1 MKTTKYSI
9 DEINLLPKEP
19 GIYKFY
25 DIHDNLIYVG
35 KAKNIKKR
43 INNYFI
49 EKKETSI
56 KTRKMVNKINHIE
69 YTIVNSEYE
78 ALLLENNIIKNNNP
92 KYNIL
97 LRDDKTFPYICI
109 LNERFPRIISTR
121 KVDKK
126 IGHYYGPFSNLPT
139 MYNILELIKD
149 IYTIRTC
156 NLNLSENNI
165 KKNKFKVCLEYHIKN
180 CKGPCENLQSENDY
194 NEDIIQIKN
203 ILKGNFQEVKK
214 QLKLKM
220 NIASENLKFEIA
232 QNYKEKI
239 KAIDHYY
246 SKSLVTNP
254 TQIKDIDVFA
264 IKADLIENN
273 DFNKVFISYIKIQ
286 KGLITFTKSI
296 EIQRKLD
303 ETLKEILSLAIIY
316 LREKHNSKAKEIISN
331 MDLKGVDLNAAT
343 ILPKIGDK
351 KKLLDLAIKNVLNSK
366 KDFFKKKEKGIDKS
380 NIILENLKKDL
391 NLKNIPNHIECFDNS
406 NLQGTTPV
414 AAMVCFLNGKP
425 SKKNYRHFNIKTVLG
440 PNDFASMEE
449 VVERRYKKIILDKEK
464 KLNFPD
470 LIIIDG
476 GKGQLNSAIKILKK
490 LNIYDKIEIISIA
503 KRLEEIYKPNDQ
515 YPIHLSKISPS
526 LKLIQ
531 RIRDEAHRFAITFH
545 KLKRDKK
552 DIKSELDNIKGI
564 GPKTIQSLLKHF
576 KFIKN
581 IKKAS
586 EKDIIK
592 LIGKNKARI
601 IKQYFINK

>member
-1 MKTTKYSI
+1 MKATKYSI

-25 DIHDNLIYVG
+25 DASDNLIYVG

-43 INNYFI
+43 INSYFI
-49 EKKETSI
+49 EKKETNI
-56 KTRKMVNKINHIE
+56 KTRKMLKKIHHIE
-69 YTIVNSEYE
+69 YTIMNSEYE

-126 IGHYYGPFSNLPT
+126 IGQYYGPFSNLPA

-165 KKNKFKVCLEYHIKN
+165 NKNKFKVCLEYHIKN
-180 CKGPCENLQSENDY
+180 CKGPCENLQSEDDY
-194 NEDIIQIKN
+194 NEDISQIKN

-214 QLKLKM
+214 DLKLKM
-220 NIASENLKFEIA
+220 NEASKNLEFEIA
-232 QNYKEKI
+232 QNLKEKI
-239 KAIDHYY
+239 EAIDHYY

-254 TQIKDIDVFA
+254 SQIKDIDVFA
-264 IKADLIENN
+264 IKADFDDNN
-273 DFNKVFISYIKIQ
+273 DFNRVFISYIKIE

-296 EIQRKLD
+296 EVQRKLD

-316 LREKHNSKAKEIISN
+316 LREKHRSEAKEIISN
-331 MDLKGVDLNAAT
+331 IDLKGIDLNTNT

-366 KDFFKKKEKGIDKS
+366 RDFFKKKEKGIDKS

-391 NLKNIPNHIECFDNS
+391 NLKNLPKHIECFDNS

-414 AAMVCFLNGKP
+414 AAMVHFLNGKP
-425 SKKNYRHFNIKTVLG
+425 SKNNYRHFNIKSVLG

-449 VVERRYKKIILDKEK
+449 VVERRYKKIILDKEN
-464 KLNFPD
+464 KLKLPD

-476 GKGQLNSAIKILKK
+476 GKGQLNSAIKILNK
-490 LNIYDKIEIISIA
+490 LNIYDKVEIISIA

-515 YPIHLSKISPS
+515 YPIHLSKTSPS

-564 GPKTIQSLLKHF
+564 GPKTIQNLLKHF
-576 KFIKN
+576 KFVKN

-586 EKDIIK
+586 EKDLIE
-592 LIGKNKARI
+592 LIGKTKTKI
-601 IKQYFINK
+601 IKDYFNNN